1 MFRASFM
8 PQSQKKSIA
17 KTPTQTEEQVASAE
31 LSRSVATPVDIHPR
45 TLGGIQEDL
54 HATHEGDLGDPEHN
68 GVDFVTIV
76 SHQLRTPLTAIKW
89 YVDLLLSGKAGDVVH
104 QQRDF
109 LLDIYQSNERM
120 IRLVDNLLIIEQLER
135 RKLSMILRT
144 DSLTKLIRSVMEEYK
159 TYAKVN
165 NIVLICQSDDKQ
177 VKPAKIDSIYM
188 RLAIKNLIDNALRY
202 TERRGTVTVSCSMVN
217 TGPNQ
222 QEMVQ
227 LAISDTGIGIPDDE
241 RERVF
246 GKFYRSARSLAVQTE
261 GTGLGLYIAK
271 VIVEKNNGTIW
282 FEPKNP
288 GTVFYVQLPAS
299 DENM

>member
-1 MFRASFM
+1 MPNTDQNNTADIPQEVSASTM
-8 PQSQKKSIA
+8 LSP
-17 KTPTQTEEQVASAE
+17 SAAH
-31 LSRSVATPVDIHPR
+31 VTNGGAHPR

-54 HATHEGDLGDPEHN
+54 HAHHEGEANDPEHR

-89 YVDLLLSGKAGDVVH
+89 YVDLLLSGKAGDIVH

-135 RKLSMILRT
+135 RSLSMILRT
-144 DSLTKLIRSVMEEYK
+144 DSVVKLIRSILEEYG

-165 NIVLICQSDDKQ
+165 SIALICQCGDRQ
-177 VKPAKIDSIYM
+177 VKSVKMDSIYM

-202 TERRGTVTVSCSMVN
+202 TEKRGTVTVSCEMVAV
-217 TGPNQ
+217 GPDN
-222 QEMVQ
+222 QEMIQISV
-227 LAISDTGIGIPDDE
+227 SDTGIGIPDDE
-241 RERVF
+241 REKVF
-246 GKFYRSARSLAVQTE
+246 GKFYRSARSLAIQTE

-282 FEPKNP
+282 FEPKDP
-288 GTVFYVQLPAS
+288 GTVFYVQIPAT
-299 DENM
+299 DE

>member
-1 MFRASFM
+1 M
-8 PQSQKKSIA
+8 PQSNKKTKKKKSVPA
-17 KTPTQTEEQVASAE
+17 KKEEPTVSTV
-31 LSRSVATPVDIHPR
+31 LSDTAKVVTDAHP
-45 TLGGIQEDL
+45 TSLGGIQEDL
-54 HATHEGDLGDPEHN
+54 HASHRHALNDPDHH

-89 YVDLLLSGKAGDVVH
+89 YVDLLLSGKAGEVVH

-135 RKLSMILRT
+135 RSLSMIPRT
-144 DSLTKLIRSVMEEYK
+144 DSLTKLIRSIMEEYE

-165 NIVLICQSDDKQ
+165 NIVLIYQGDDAHI
-177 VKPAKIDSIYM
+177 KPAKIDSIYM

-202 TERRGTVTVSCSMVN
+202 TEKRGTVTVSCEMV
-217 TGPNQ
+217 TQGPEK

-227 LAISDTGIGIPDDE
+227 VSVSDTGIGIPDDE
-241 RERVF
+241 REKVF

-271 VIVEKNNGTIW
+271 VIIEKNNGTIW
-282 FEPKNP
+282 FEPKDP

-299 DENM
+299 NES